1 MEKQFTLETRLSLD
15 DEAKKYLN
23 EYITFYNMIS
33 RNLWQIVRKSN
44 FKEVYKRSDFN
55 TYACNKYNILKRTAN
70 SIYSELLSKKNS
82 LLELKKTEIY
92 NCNIRY
98 SKLSIEKDNLKEKIN
113 KLKAKVSNN
122 KATNKELIR
131 YRKYKQKYY
140 FLCNRINNLKQKI
153 NNLKIDIE
161 NKKVSLSF
169 GGKKNFK
176 AQYNLKANNYKTI
189 IKWKNTYKKKRD
201 KNIFYLGSK
210 DETNGNQLAQLTYSS
225 ITDNFSLKL
234 RKEKNYETE
243 SKYLTINNIKF
254 KYMKSE
260 LIQILNN
267 HKNKQNQLPLSYRIY
282 RKNNKWYLQVIITII
297 TNDYD
302 TRKEYGVIGLD
313 FNSGFISLSETNE
326 TGNLVKLKHYP
337 LKYHGGG
344 NKAENEMLNTINQ
357 IVKYAHSVG
366 KDISIENLNFNN
378 TKAKSTSSNNKYEK
392 AYNRM
397 IHTLDYSRY
406 IFRLENKCH
415 KSKVSLNKVEAF
427 YTSKIGYEKY
437 SKERKMTIHQAASF
451 VIARRYQGFK
461 EN

>member
-113 KLKAKVSNN
+113 KLKAKVSIN

-225 ITDNFSLKL
+225 ITD
-234 RKEKNYETE
+234 RK
-243 SKYLTINNIKF
+243 
-254 KYMKSE
+254 
-260 LIQILNN
+260 
-267 HKNKQNQLPLSYRIY
+267 
-282 RKNNKWYLQVIITII
+282 
-297 TNDYD
+297 
-302 TRKEYGVIGLD
+302 
-313 FNSGFISLSETNE
+313 
-326 TGNLVKLKHYP
+326 
-337 LKYHGGG
+337 
-344 NKAENEMLNTINQ
+344 
-357 IVKYAHSVG
+357 SV
-366 KDISIENLNFNN
+366 
-378 TKAKSTSSNNKYEK
+378 
-392 AYNRM
+392 
-397 IHTLDYSRY
+397 
-406 IFRLENKCH
+406 
-415 KSKVSLNKVEAF
+415 V
-427 YTSKIGYEKY
+427 
-437 SKERKMTIHQAASF
+437 
-451 VIARRYQGFK
+451 
-461 EN
+461 

>member
-113 KLKAKVSNN
+113 KLKAKVSIN
-122 KATNKELIR
+122 KSTNKELIR

-210 DETNGNQLAQLTYSS
+210 DETNGNQLAQLAYYS

-267 HKNKQNQLPLSYRIY
+267 YKNKQNQLPLSYRIY

-378 TKAKSTSSNNKYEK
+378 TKAKSTSSNSKYEK

-461 EN
+461 DN